1 MTYRL
6 IILLSIVF
14 VNCKQIPKENKKEIS
29 KQPGSSWEVLSKK
42 DNFDGWHIY
51 QNEGGEKS
59 GWSVENGV
67 FTFNE
72 KKALGE
78 GNKSLLTDEVFESF
92 EIEFEWMVS
101 PGSNSGF
108 IWGVS
113 EDKMYEHPHETGP
126 EIQIIDIDYY
136 GDDPDH
142 QKHTVGAL
150 YDMIPPRTKP
160 SKKAGEW
167 NKYHI
172 TVDHNKNK
180 GTVGLNGIIVNSF
193 PLTGPE
199 WDLMVENSKF
209 RDMSGFAK
217 FKKGHITLQDHPGI
231 ISYKNI
237 KIKRL

>member
-1 MTYRL
+1 MKVVKRA
-6 IILLSIVF
+6 
-14 VNCKQIPKENKKEIS
+14 
-29 KQPGSSWEVLSKK
+29 
-42 DNFDGWHIY
+42 DG
-51 QNEGGEKS
+51 
-59 GWSVENGV
+59 SVENGV

-72 KKALGE
+72 SDATGE

-92 EIEFEWMVS
+92 EIKFEWMVS

-113 EDKMYEHPHETGP
+113 EDKKYEHPHETGP
-126 EIQIIDIDYY
+126 EIQVIDADIY

-150 YDMIPPRTKP
+150 YDMIPPSTKP

-180 GTVGLNGIIVNSF
+180 GTVFLNGIIVNNF
-193 PLTGPE
+193 PLSGPE
-199 WDLMVENSKF
+199 WDSMVENSKF
-209 RDMSGFAK
+209 RDMSGFGK
-217 FKKGHITLQDHPGI
+217 YKKGHILFRI
-231 ISYKNI
+231 IQE
-237 KIKRL
+237 

>member
-1 MTYRL
+1 MTHRL
-6 IILLSIVF
+6 IILLSIALVS
-14 VNCKQIPKENKKEIS
+14 CKQIPKESNTET
-29 KQPGSSWEVLSKK
+29 SKK
-42 DNFDGWHIY
+42 SEPSWLLLSQEDSFSGWHIY
-51 QNEGGEKS
+51 QNEDGEKS
-59 GWSVENGV
+59 GWTVEEGV
-67 FTFNE
+67 FTFN
-72 KKALGE
+72 ASNATGE

-108 IWGVS
+108 MWGVS
-113 EDKMYEHPHETGP
+113 EEKTYEHPHVTGP
-126 EIQIIDIDYY
+126 EIQVIDADIY

-150 YDMIPPRTKP
+150 YDMIPPSSKP

-172 TVDHNKNK
+172 IVDHNKNK
-180 GTVGLNGIIVNSF
+180 GTLFLNGIIVNSF

-199 WDLMVENSKF
+199 WDSMVENSKF
-209 RDMSGFAK
+209 RDMSGFGK
-217 FKKGHITLQDHPGI
+217 YKKGHITLQDHPGI

>member
-6 IILLSIVF
+6 IILLSIAF
-14 VNCKQIPKENKKEIS
+14 VNCKHIPKESNKETSKES
-29 KQPGSSWEVLSKK
+29 ESSWLLLSQE
-42 DNFDGWHIY
+42 DSFRGWHIY
-51 QNEGGEKS
+51 QNEDGGKS
-59 GWSVENGV
+59 GWAVENGV

-72 KKALGE
+72 SDASGE

-92 EIEFEWMVS
+92 EIKFEWKVS

-113 EDKMYEHPHETGP
+113 EDKMYEHPHKTGP
-126 EIQIIDIDYY
+126 EIQIIDTDYY

-150 YDMIPPRTKP
+150 YDMIPPSTKP

-180 GTVGLNGIIVNSF
+180 GTVFLNGIIVNSF

-199 WDLMVENSKF
+199 WDSMVENSKF
-209 RDMSGFAK
+209 RDMSGFGK
-217 FKKGHITLQDHPGI
+217 YKKGHITLQDHPGI

>member
-6 IILLSIVF
+6 IILLSIAF
-14 VNCKQIPKENKKEIS
+14 VSCKQIPEENNKKTS
-29 KQPGSSWEVLSKK
+29 KKPESSWLLLSQE
-42 DNFDGWHIY
+42 DSFGGWHIY
-51 QNEGGEKS
+51 QNEDGEKS
-59 GWSVENGV
+59 GWTVENGV
-67 FTFNE
+67 FTFN
-72 KKALGE
+72 ASDATGE

-108 IWGVS
+108 MWGVS
-113 EDKMYEHPHETGP
+113 EDKMYEHPHVTGP
-126 EIQIIDIDYY
+126 EIQVIDADIY

-150 YDMIPPRTKP
+150 FDMIQPRTKP

-167 NKYHI
+167 NRYHI
-172 TVDHNKNK
+172 VVDHNKNK
-180 GTVGLNGIIVNSF
+180 GTVHLNGIIVNSF
-193 PLTGPE
+193 PLAGPE
-199 WDLMVENSKF
+199 WDSMVENSKF
-209 RDMSGFAK
+209 RDMSGFGK
-217 FKKGHITLQDHPGI
+217 YKKGHITLQDHPGI

>member
-1 MTYRL
+1 MTHRL
-6 IILLSIVF
+6 IILLSIALVS
-14 VNCKQIPKENKKEIS
+14 CKQIPKESNTET
-29 KQPGSSWEVLSKK
+29 SKK
-42 DNFDGWHIY
+42 SEPSWLLLSQEDSFSGWHIY
-51 QNEGGEKS
+51 QNEDGEKS
-59 GWSVENGV
+59 GWTVEEGV
-67 FTFNE
+67 FTFN
-72 KKALGE
+72 ASNATGE

-108 IWGVS
+108 MWGVS
-113 EDKMYEHPHETGP
+113 EDKMYEHPHVTGP
-126 EIQIIDIDYY
+126 EIQIIDTDYY

-150 YDMIPPRTKP
+150 YDMIPPITKP

-172 TVDHNKNK
+172 TVDYNKNK
-180 GTVGLNGIIVNSF
+180 GTVFLNEIIVNSF
-193 PLTGPE
+193 PLAGPE

-209 RDMSGFAK
+209 RDMSGFGK
-217 FKKGHITLQDHPGI
+217 YKKGHITLQDHPGI

>member
-1 MTYRL
+1 MTCRI
-6 IILLSIVF
+6 IILLSIAF
-14 VNCKQIPKENKKEIS
+14 VSCKQISKESNKETS
-29 KQPGSSWEVLSKK
+29 KKPESSWLLLSQQ
-42 DNFDGWHIY
+42 DSFRGWHIY
-51 QNEGGEKS
+51 QNEDGGKS
-59 GWSVENGV
+59 GWTVENGI
-67 FTFNE
+67 FTFN
-72 KKALGE
+72 ASNATGE

-108 IWGVS
+108 MWGVS
-113 EDKMYEHPHETGP
+113 EDKMYEHPHVTGP
-126 EIQIIDIDYY
+126 EIQVIDADIY

-150 YDMIPPRTKP
+150 YDMIPPSSKP

-172 TVDHNKNK
+172 IVNHNKNK
-180 GTVGLNGIIVNSF
+180 GTVFLNGIIVNSF

-199 WDLMVENSKF
+199 WDSMVENSKF
-209 RDMSGFAK
+209 RDMSGFGK
-217 FKKGHITLQDHPGI
+217 YKKGHITLQDHPGI

-237 KIKRL
+237 KIKKL

>member
-1 MTYRL
+1 MTHRL
-6 IILLSIVF
+6 IILLSIAF
-14 VNCKQIPKENKKEIS
+14 VSCKQIPKGSNKETS
-29 KQPGSSWEVLSKK
+29 KKLESSWLLLSQE
-42 DNFDGWHIY
+42 DSFRGWHIY
-51 QNEGGEKS
+51 QNEDGEKS
-59 GWSVENGV
+59 GWTVEEGV
-67 FTFNE
+67 FTFN
-72 KKALGE
+72 ATDATGE

-108 IWGVS
+108 MWGVS
-113 EDKMYEHPHETGP
+113 EEKIYEHPYVTGP
-126 EIQIIDIDYY
+126 EIQVIDADIY

-150 YDMIPPRTKP
+150 YDMIPPSTKP

-172 TVDHNKNK
+172 IVDYNKNK
-180 GTVGLNGIIVNSF
+180 GTVFLNGIIVNSF
-193 PLTGPE
+193 PLAGPE
-199 WDLMVENSKF
+199 WDSMVENSKF
-209 RDMSGFAK
+209 RDMSGFGK
-217 FKKGHITLQDHPGI
+217 YKKGHITLQDHPGI

>member
-1 MTYRL
+1 MTHRL
-6 IILLSIVF
+6 IILLSIAF
-14 VNCKQIPKENKKEIS
+14 VSCKQIPKRSNKETS
-29 KQPGSSWEVLSKK
+29 KKLESSWLLLSQE
-42 DNFDGWHIY
+42 DSFRGWHIY
-51 QNEGGEKS
+51 QNEDGEKS
-59 GWSVENGV
+59 GWTVEEGV
-67 FTFNE
+67 FTFN
-72 KKALGE
+72 ATDATGE

-108 IWGVS
+108 MWGVS
-113 EDKMYEHPHETGP
+113 EEKIYEHPYVTGP
-126 EIQIIDIDYY
+126 EIQVIDADIY

-150 YDMIPPRTKP
+150 YDMIPPSTKP

-172 TVDHNKNK
+172 TVDYNKNK
-180 GTVGLNGIIVNSF
+180 GTVFLNGIIVNSF
-193 PLTGPE
+193 PLAGPE
-199 WDLMVENSKF
+199 WDSMVENSKF
-209 RDMSGFAK
+209 RDMSGFGK
-217 FKKGHITLQDHPGI
+217 YKKGHITLQDHPGI

>member
-1 MTYRL
+1 MTHRL
-6 IILLSIVF
+6 IILLSIAF
-14 VNCKQIPKENKKEIS
+14 VSCKQIPKGSNKETS
-29 KQPGSSWEVLSKK
+29 KKLESSWLLLSQE
-42 DNFDGWHIY
+42 DSFRGWHIY
-51 QNEGGEKS
+51 QNEDGEKS
-59 GWSVENGV
+59 GWTVEEGV
-67 FTFNE
+67 FTFN
-72 KKALGE
+72 ATDATGE

-108 IWGVS
+108 MWGVS
-113 EDKMYEHPHETGP
+113 EEKIYEHPYVTGP
-126 EIQIIDIDYY
+126 EIQVIDADIY

-150 YDMIPPRTKP
+150 YDMIPPSSKP

-172 TVDHNKNK
+172 IVDHNKNI
-180 GTVGLNGIIVNSF
+180 GTVFLNGIIVNSF
-193 PLTGPE
+193 PLAGPE
-199 WDLMVENSKF
+199 WDSMVENSKF
-209 RDMSGFAK
+209 RDMSGFGK
-217 FKKGHITLQDHPGI
+217 YKKGHITLQDHPGI

>member
-1 MTYRL
+1 MTHRL
-6 IILLSIVF
+6 IILLSIALVS
-14 VNCKQIPKENKKEIS
+14 CKQIPKESNTET
-29 KQPGSSWEVLSKK
+29 SKK
-42 DNFDGWHIY
+42 SEPSWLLLSQEDSFSGWHIY
-51 QNEGGEKS
+51 QNEDGEKS
-59 GWSVENGV
+59 GWTVEEGV
-67 FTFNE
+67 FTFN
-72 KKALGE
+72 ASNATGE

-108 IWGVS
+108 MWGVS
-113 EDKMYEHPHETGP
+113 EEKTYEHPHVTGP
-126 EIQIIDIDYY
+126 EIQVIDADIY

-150 YDMIPPRTKP
+150 YDMIPPSSKP

-172 TVDHNKNK
+172 IVDHNKNK
-180 GTVGLNGIIVNSF
+180 GTVFLNGIIVNSF
-193 PLTGPE
+193 PLTGPD
-199 WDLMVENSKF
+199 WDSMVENSKF
-209 RDMSGFAK
+209 RDMSGFGK
-217 FKKGHITLQDHPGI
+217 YKRGHITLQDHPGI

>member
-1 MTYRL
+1 MKSIFEFTDKDGYNCLMQTFQPMWRYYNETDDYPTISTGMFSEIETTVLFL
-6 IILLSIVF
+6 I
-14 VNCKQIPKENKKEIS
+14 EE
-29 KQPGSSWEVLSKK
+29 
-42 DNFDGWHIY
+42 
-51 QNEGGEKS
+51 GEKS
-59 GWSVENGV
+59 GWTVENGV
-67 FTFNE
+67 FTFN
-72 KKALGE
+72 ASDATGE

-108 IWGVS
+108 MWGVS
-113 EDKMYEHPHETGP
+113 EDKMYEHPHVTGP
-126 EIQIIDIDYY
+126 EIQVIDADIY

-150 YDMIPPRTKP
+150 YDMIPPSTKP

-180 GTVGLNGIIVNSF
+180 GTVFLNGIIVNSF

-199 WDLMVENSKF
+199 WDSMVENSKF
-209 RDMSGFAK
+209 RDMSGFGK
-217 FKKGHITLQDHPGI
+217 YKKGHITLQDHPGI

>member
-1 MTYRL
+1 MIYRL

-14 VNCKQIPKENKKEIS
+14 VSCKQISQERSKETAKE
-29 KQPGSSWEVLSKK
+29 PESSWLLLSQE
-42 DNFDGWHIY
+42 DSFRGWHIY

-59 GWSVENGV
+59 GWTVENGV
-67 FTFNE
+67 FTFN
-72 KKALGE
+72 ASDATGE

-108 IWGVS
+108 MWGVS
-113 EDKMYEHPHETGP
+113 EDKMYEHPHVTGP
-126 EIQIIDIDYY
+126 EIQVIDADIY

-150 YDMIPPRTKP
+150 YDMIPPSTKP

-172 TVDHNKNK
+172 IVDYNKNK
-180 GTVGLNGIIVNSF
+180 GTVFLNGIIVNSF
-193 PLTGPE
+193 PLSGPE
-199 WDLMVENSKF
+199 WDSMVENSKF
-209 RDMSGFAK
+209 RDMSGFGK
-217 FKKGHITLQDHPGI
+217 YKKGHITLQDHPGI